1 MKNVSFKLQIYHMP
15 CILIKTTT
23 QYLKTYLNCPH
34 AINFCTEN
42 YVSSNLTYFKSTV
55 PLTYPL
61 KTRDVFRRYRGGALA
76 FIF

>member
-61 KTRDVFRRYRGGALA
+61 KT
-76 FIF
+76 